1 MDHNK
6 IPEEKKNKIISASL
20 TALLMVLIVIICHSF
35 GYQPPD
41 PPIPE
46 NGVEVNLGDSDMGIG
61 ENSEPSSS
69 VPTPPSPNVR
79 SVDNSPVEDDFLTQN
94 TEESTS
100 IAQKEPTK
108 EDVKAET
115 TQPEKPKEPAINL
128 NAIFKGSNNKNTTGS
143 QGTNQGVGDQGKP
156 DGNPNSKS
164 YTGQAGNGGSSFNL
178 SGRSVK
184 SLPQPNYNTNEQGKI
199 VVEIWVDPNGN
210 VTRVNAPVKGSTIT
224 TSTLVEHAK
233 AAARK
238 AKFSPKSDAPEEQK
252 GTITYVYRRAN

>member
-1 MDHNK
+1 MANIIFPD
-6 IPEEKKNKIISASL
+6 EKKNKIISASI
-20 TALLMVLIVIICHSF
+20 TALLMVIVLIICFSF

-69 VPTPPSPNVR
+69 VPTPPTPYRESSDNTP
-79 SVDNSPVEDDFLTQN
+79 VDEQVMTQN
-94 TEESTS
+94 NEETTS
-100 IAQKEPTK
+100 IAQKDNPKDNTK
-108 EDVKAET
+108 ADNA
-115 TQPEKPKEPAINL
+115 QPEKPKEPAINKKAL
-128 NAIFKGSNNKNTTGS
+128 FKGSNNKNTTGS
-143 QGTNQGVGDQGKP
+143 QGVTQGIGDQGKP
-156 DGNPNSKS
+156 DGNPNSQS
-164 YTGQAGNGGSSFNL
+164 FSGQAGNGGSSYNL

-184 SLPQPNYNTNEQGKI
+184 SLPQPNYSSNDQGKV

-210 VTRVNAPVKGSTIT
+210 VTRVSAPAKGSTIT
-224 TSTLVEHAK
+224 KANLVEHAK

-238 AKFSPKSDAPEEQK
+238 AKFSTKSDAPEEQK

>member
-1 MDHNK
+1 MDRK
-6 IPEEKKNKIISASL
+6 YFPEEKKNKIISASF
-20 TALLMVLIVIICHSF
+20 TILLMILIVIICHAF

-69 VPTPPSPNVR
+69 VPTPPSPN
-79 SVDNSPVEDDFLTQN
+79 SLSNDNSPVEDEVLTQDI
-94 TEESTS
+94 EESTS
-100 IAQKEPTK
+100 IAQKKSPREP
-108 EDVKAET
+108 VKSET
-115 TQPEKPKEPAINL
+115 TQPEKNKEPTINV
-128 NAIFKGSNNKNTTGS
+128 NAIFKGSNKKNTTGS
-143 QGTNQGVGDQGKP
+143 QGTTQGVGDQGNP
-156 DGNPNSKS
+156 DGNPNSQS
-164 YTGQAGNGGSSFNL
+164 YSGQAGNGGSSFNL

-184 SLPQPNYNTNEQGKI
+184 SLPQPNYSTNEQGKI

-233 AAARK
+233 AAAIK